1 MSDRSIKGDHHST
14 APKRDVDGW
23 LKDLDRKRQ
32 SGPFIG
38 DRHAHDVGMSTR
50 AVHAG
55 THDDP
60 RTGAVGTPIYQTS
73 TFILDNDQYE
83 AVEEGFARDRFIYSR
98 YGNPSQWAVQ
108 EKLAA
113 LEGADSAMVFS
124 SGMAAITATVLALV
138 DKGAHVVA
146 ASDLY
151 GGTYNLFN
159 QEFPSLGMSATLV
172 DSYDLE
178 AIEAA
183 IQPNTQLLYFEVITN
198 PVLKVVDIPGLVEI
212 ARRHNLRLVVDST
225 FAPPPVMRPL
235 DLGVDVVI
243 HSASKYLNGHSDLI
257 AGVAA
262 GPRKLI
268 DMIWPRLLN
277 YGGSLDPHAC
287 FLLERGLKTLP
298 IRMRAHEETA
308 TALAKHLEGHPA
320 VERVLYPMLP
330 SHPDHARAKRL
341 MKMGTGNV
349 TFFVKGGDR
358 AALHLLDHL
367 RLPKQATSLGG
378 VESLISLPFNSSQAT
393 MTSRQRADIGIHPGC
408 VRLSVGIEDAADLVA
423 DFDQALAAIHPEKDL
438 THA

>member
-1 MSDRSIKGDHHST
+1 MTDDKLFGDATSQAAKRKPGRWINELDRS
-14 APKRDVDGW
+14 
-23 LKDLDRKRQ
+23 RQ
-32 SGPFIG
+32 AGPFL
-38 DRHAHDVGMSTR
+38 DAHPMCGMGMSTK

-73 TFILDNDQYE
+73 TFILHEETYGSI
-83 AVEEGFARDRFIYSR
+83 EEGLGRDRFIYTR

-108 EKLAA
+108 EKLAT
-113 LEGADSAMVFS
+113 LEGAESAIVFS
-124 SGMAAITATVLALV
+124 SGMAAITAAVMAMV

-159 QEFPSLGMSATLV
+159 QEFPSMGMSATLV

-183 IQPNTQLLYFEVITN
+183 IQPNTQILYFEVITN
-198 PVLKVVDIPGLVEI
+198 PVLKVVDIPALVKI
-212 ARRHNLRLVVDST
+212 AKRHNLRLIVDST
-225 FAPPPVMRPL
+225 FAPPPVMKPL
-235 DLGVDVVI
+235 ELGVDLVV

-257 AGVAA
+257 AGVVC
-262 GPRKLI
+262 GPRKLV

-287 FLLERGLKTLP
+287 FLLERGLKTLD
-298 IRMRAHEETA
+298 IRMKAHEASA
-308 TALAKHLEGHPA
+308 TALAEFLETHPA
-320 VERVLYPMLP
+320 VESVLYPMLP

-349 TFFVKGGDR
+349 TFFVKGGDQV
-358 AALHLLDHL
+358 ALALLHHL

-378 VESLISLPFNSSQAT
+378 IESLVSLPFNSSQAT
-393 MTSRQRADIGIHPGC
+393 MTRRQRADIGIHPGC
-408 VRLSVGIEDAADLVA
+408 VRLSVGIEDAADLIA
-423 DFDQALAAIHPEKDL
+423 DFDQALNAISTAKGAA
-438 THA
+438 